1 MARSLRTASAPCK
14 PHRAPVRS
22 DRHDAHE
29 GMLAGQRLEV
39 AGVAGEDGRGLLE
52 ADGGGRDQ
60 RIDGVAAPCAAE
72 EPACL
77 GGEVAVH
84 DIDTGVLG
92 EQVYPGIPAAAAD
105 RFGEGDRV
113 NDERQLELAGAGDPR
128 AVAWIARARE
138 LQLTLVVNAVT
149 LTESIRGG
157 GRDARVHLLTKNARV
172 DTVDGDF
179 AAEAGRLLGRT
190 GRSDTVD
197 ALVATTAIRLKQP
210 TTILTSDPRD
220 L

>member
-1 MARSLRTASAPCK
+1 LSK
-14 PHRAPVRS
+14 
-22 DRHDAHE
+22 
-29 GMLAGQRLEV
+29 
-39 AGVAGEDGRGLLE
+39 
-52 ADGGGRDQ
+52 
-60 RIDGVAAPCAAE
+60 AA
-72 EPACL
+72 
-77 GGEVAVH
+77 
-84 DIDTGVLG
+84 
-92 EQVYPGIPAAAAD
+92 
-105 RFGEGDRV
+105 
-113 NDERQLELAGAGDPR
+113 AGDPR

-138 LQLTLVVNAVT
+138 LQLPLVVNAVT

-220 L
+220 LQSLTSEHPLVRVVPV